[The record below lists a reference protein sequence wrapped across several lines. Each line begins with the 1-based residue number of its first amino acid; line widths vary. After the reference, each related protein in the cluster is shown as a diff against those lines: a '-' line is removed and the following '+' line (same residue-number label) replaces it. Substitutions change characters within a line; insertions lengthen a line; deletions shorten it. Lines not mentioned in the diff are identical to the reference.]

1 MNLSCL
7 CRLQLLSLVNFVQH
21 LLGGQLTFSP
31 VVVHSV
37 VGDSGQL
44 PAAVVFIVDVVCHVL
59 QVLHVSSRDRQTNNS
74 IYSISSLS
82 KVSKCFFGNII
93 IAVKQRLILILFI
106 KTLIPLRSFII
117 RDPELKRSLFIDC
130 LVN

>member
-1 MNLSCL
+1 MNLSCSH
-7 CRLQLLSLVNFVQH
+7 RLQLLSLVNFVRH

-59 QVLHVSSRDRQTNNS
+59 QVLHVSSRDRQSNNS
-74 IYSISSLS
+74 IYLLSSFS
-82 KVSKCFFGNII
+82 KVSDCFFCNII
-93 IAVKQRLILILFI
+93 NAVKQKLILTEFI
-106 KTLIPLRSFII
+106 KCLIPLRSFII
-117 RDPELKRSLFIDC
+117 GDPELKLPLFIDC